1 MDEQKKDTYLSR
13 EESIEKI
20 YELIN
25 SGFLNKTMEEDLQEI
40 ANLIQYELDGEH
52 LWGQPYEADNKLR
65 SAYRE
70 DLLTEELMEEMNTQH
85 MNCRFI
91 PCKNEI
97 EDLRKRY
104 YENRGIDETS
114 NFSDRVQCEK
124 DFIYYYGINPIS

>member
-1 MDEQKKDTYLSR
+1 MDNQEDMYLSR
-13 EESIEKI
+13 EEAIEKI

-25 SGFLNKTMEEDLQEI
+25 AGFLNKTMEEDLQEI

-52 LWGQPYEADNKLR
+52 LWGQPRANNDKLI
-65 SAYRE
+65 SDYRE
-70 DLLTEELMEEMNTQH
+70 DLLTEELIEEMNTQH

-97 EDLRKRY
+97 EDFRKRY

-124 DFIYYYGINPIS
+124 DFIYHYGINPIS